1 MNPVGWFEI
10 AVSDMERAVP
20 FYEKTLDIKLDLQ
33 DFGGQKMAWFPV
45 EKGEVYGATGSLVE
59 GTAGNSGTVVYFSVA
74 SIEAVLG
81 RVEESAVLIPK
92 TDIGEFG
99 FFAQIQDSEGNTIG
113 LHCQN

>member
-45 EKGEVYGATGSLVE
+45 EKGRCMAL
-59 GTAGNSGTVVYFSVA
+59 
-74 SIEAVLG
+74 
-81 RVEESAVLIPK
+81 R
-92 TDIGEFG
+92 D
-99 FFAQIQDSEGNTIG
+99 
-113 LHCQN
+113 HW